1 MILTNKI
8 MMVRP
13 NTFRSNEETLKNNFF
28 QKKFSKSEQKNLKIK
43 VLKEFDNLVYILEKN
58 NIDVSINQGSLIH
71 ENPDEIFSN
80 NWIIFDNKKIGIFSM
95 FAKTEEQK

>member
-28 QKKFSKSEQKNLKIK
+28 QKKFSKSEQKKP
-43 VLKEFDNLVYILEKN
+43 
-58 NIDVSINQGSLIH
+58 
-71 ENPDEIFSN
+71 EN
-80 NWIIFDNKKIGIFSM
+80 
-95 FAKTEEQK
+95 